1 MAKCLGEI
9 EAEIRREPER
19 AAWIYAEN
27 GPQLLEIAKEQA
39 AQISKMREEIF
50 LLGREKRALMDRQ
63 NLPTLPTHEKKC
75 TPEEDGATQSACRSG
90 GASLSR
96 AVN

>member
-1 MAKCLGEI
+1 MTRLAIIKEPLTATEIQRWNKEFMA
-9 EAEIRREPER
+9 
-19 AAWIYAEN
+19 
-27 GPQLLEIAKEQA
+27 
-39 AQISKMREEIF
+39 
-50 LLGREKRALMDRQ
+50 RQ

-75 TPEEDGATQSACRSG
+75 TPEEDGSTQSACRSG